1 MRQNQT
7 ETIAQ
12 LTRALAQDFQLVPLP
27 DTSMTGPTLDNRL
40 WVGLDRPVFLAVAW
54 PLHDRVTG
62 LKPRLPAGRG
72 TTPQQALVATGAEAL
87 ELRACLAQRH
97 LPTLSVLP
105 RQDGLAMMQASDLF
119 TGQAVAIP
127 AQEVFLDCAATLGEG
142 LVCDATS
149 TGCAAGP
156 TRAIATQT
164 ALWECIE
171 RDALALWWHGRAQAY
186 KLPLDLIDR
195 LQPRLFWW
203 LEGRHRVTRLLDLTT
218 DIGLPVVA
226 AVSSDKDGR
235 HVALGAA
242 ARPMM
247 ADAALAA
254 VTEMVQTEVALEEA
268 RSACDPEA
276 LIWDVHASTNLQPQ
290 FRAGAA
296 LPPVAPSPPPDDL
309 LQRLSDLGLRA
320 LVVDL
325 TLPEDP
331 LPTVRV
337 LVPGLCAM
345 GGRIDTARFR
355 QLCPAN
361 PPPTFPEPY

>member
-12 LTRALAQDFQLVPLP
+12 LTRALAQDFQIEPFADPALAHLAG
-27 DTSMTGPTLDNRL
+27 DDPT
-40 WVGLDRPVFLAVAW
+40 VHPDRPVFLAVAW
-54 PLHDRVTG
+54 PLHDGVTG

-72 TTPQQALVATGAEAL
+72 TTPQQALISTGAEAL
-87 ELRACLAQRH
+87 ELRASLAQRH
-97 LPTLSVLP
+97 LSALTDLP
-105 RQDGLAMMQASDLF
+105 RQDGLAMVQARDLL

-142 LVCDATS
+142 VICDATS

-156 TRAIATQT
+156 TRAVATQT

-171 RDALALWWHGRAQAY
+171 RDALALWWHGRAPHRR
-186 KLPLDLIDR
+186 LPLDLIDR

-203 LEGRHRVTRLLDLTT
+203 LDGRQRVTRLLDLTT

-242 ARPMM
+242 ARPVM

-254 VTEMVQTEVALEEA
+254 VTEMVQTEVALDGA
-268 RSACDPEA
+268 RQACDPEA
-276 LIWDVHASTNLQPQ
+276 LIWDAHASTDLQPQ
-290 FRAGAA
+290 FRAGAG
-296 LPPVAPSPPPDDL
+296 LPTATPSTPPDTL

-320 LVVDL
+320 LAVDL
-325 TLPEDP
+325 TLPDDP
-331 LPTVRV
+331 LPSMRV

-345 GGRIDTARFR
+345 GGHIDTARFR
-355 QLCPAN
+355 HLCPEN